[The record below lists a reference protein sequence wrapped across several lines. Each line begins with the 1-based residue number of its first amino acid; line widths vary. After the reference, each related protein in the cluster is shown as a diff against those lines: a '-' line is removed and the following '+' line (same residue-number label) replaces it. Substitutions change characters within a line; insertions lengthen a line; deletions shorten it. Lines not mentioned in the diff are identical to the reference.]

1 MPQQRLRLHD
11 SNLDHINY
19 LQLRKYPEEFTV
31 SGSRLKKFM
40 DYDKDIITQ
49 MMKNYTPNKN

>member
-1 MPQQRLRLHD
+1 ML
-11 SNLDHINY
+11 SVLDHRLILITNRINY

-40 DYDKDIITQ
+40 DYDKEIITK
-49 MMKNYTPNKN
+49 MMKNYNKN